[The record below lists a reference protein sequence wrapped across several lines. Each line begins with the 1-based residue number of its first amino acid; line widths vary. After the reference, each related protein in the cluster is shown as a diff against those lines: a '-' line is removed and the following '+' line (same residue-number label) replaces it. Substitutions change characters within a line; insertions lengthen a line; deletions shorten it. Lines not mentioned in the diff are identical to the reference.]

1 MSNRGSPRG
10 VVGRQRADTTLHLRV
25 SLAICFQV
33 DYNQL
38 GRLYLRREGRA
49 LSVLASWWAL
59 AAGWD
64 VSWSLDTGGTA
75 RRSFDTRWPLM
86 ATRRFLAC
94 R

>member
-10 VVGRQRADTTLHLRV
+10 VVGRQRADTTL
-25 SLAICFQV
+25 
-33 DYNQL
+33 
-38 GRLYLRREGRA
+38 RREGQA

-64 VSWSLDTGGTA
+64 VSWSLDTGWTA